1 MGEPPVTRVRRP
13 GKESE
18 FAGVR
23 ALVYVMPC
31 PANSARS

>member
-1 MGEPPVTRVRRP
+1 MGEPPVTKARRP

-23 ALVYVMPC
+23 AFEYVTP
-31 PANSARS
+31 